1 MNAAELYAAFE
12 IKPAEYSTQESPF
25 EFARRVISSKPI
37 LMEQTGVNYSTGT
50 VNNSAKTENSNN
62 YVMYSY

>member
-1 MNAAELYAAFE
+1 MNAAELYAEFG
-12 IKPAEYSTQESPF
+12 IKPAEYSTQESPY

-50 VNNSAKTENSNN
+50 VNNGNNTENSSN
-62 YVMYSY
+62 YVMYTY

>member
-1 MNAAELYAAFE
+1 MKAAELYAQFG
-12 IKPAEYSTQESPF
+12 IKPAEYSPNESAY

-37 LMEQTGVNYSTGT
+37 LVEHTGVNYSTGT
-50 VNNSAKTENSNN
+50 GNNGNKTENSNN